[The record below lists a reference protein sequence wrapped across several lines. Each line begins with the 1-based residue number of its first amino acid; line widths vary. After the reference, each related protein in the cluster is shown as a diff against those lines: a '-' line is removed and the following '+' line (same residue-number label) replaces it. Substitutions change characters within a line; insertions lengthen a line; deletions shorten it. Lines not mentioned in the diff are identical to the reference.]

1 MKAYAIPLIVPGG
14 RQYIQLLK
22 ENGDGSK
29 GEGDGERAVGL
40 GNGDEDEEGGG
51 E

>member
-22 ENGDGSK
+22 EK
-29 GEGDGERAVGL
+29 EMEAMKERIMTVSTI
-40 GNGDEDEEGGG
+40 
-51 E
+51 